1 MVTSTPEM
9 ENTYFYLNNLVN
21 IPADGEIPL
30 YDDEEAL
37 KAYFEE
43 TVEPKTKQFDS
54 LDANDI
60 HYTISVLNLINTI

>member
-21 IPADGEIPL
+21 IPSNGEIPL
-30 YDDEEAL
+30 HYDQEAL

-43 TVEPKTKQFDS
+43 TVKPKTKQFDS
-54 LDANDI
+54 LKCQ
-60 HYTISVLNLINTI
+60 VKLLG